1 MEVDEI
7 TVNNPVMPCTFCHTV
22 LHDGLKQIRLRVPG
36 TASSYQNTI
45 DHLCAECIKR
55 NRGSYKLVLRPT

>member
-1 MEVDEI
+1 
-7 TVNNPVMPCTFCHTV
+7 MPCTFCHTV